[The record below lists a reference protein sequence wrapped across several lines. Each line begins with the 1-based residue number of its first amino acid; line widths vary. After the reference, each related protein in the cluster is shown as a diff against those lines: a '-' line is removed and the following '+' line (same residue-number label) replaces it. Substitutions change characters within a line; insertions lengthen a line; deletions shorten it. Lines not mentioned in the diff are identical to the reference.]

1 MTLDLILHKILVK
14 TNGWTAIDL
23 TEDIQRI
30 VYEKKLK
37 HGIVTVF
44 TPSKNVVVTTI
55 EYEPQ
60 LLGDLESFI
69 KKLGEPSSIVEA
81 LIGKTTTI
89 PVVNSSLETGA
100 YKRVVL
106 IDLSNEPGDKEV
118 VIVLE
123 GIYH

>member
-1 MTLDLILHKILVK
+1 MTLDLILHKISVK
-14 TNGWTAIDL
+14 TNGWTAMDL

-37 HGIVTVF
+37 HGVVTVF

-60 LLGDLESFI
+60 LLGDLESLI
-69 KKLGEPSSIVEA
+69 KKLGGPSSIVEA

-89 PVVNSSLETGA
+89 PVVNSNLETGT
-100 YKRVVL
+100 YKRIVL

>member
-37 HGIVTVF
+37 HGVVTVF
-44 TPSKNVVVTTI
+44 TPDKNVVVTTI

-60 LLGDLESFI
+60 LLGDLESLI
-69 KKLGEPSSIVEA
+69 KRLGGPSGVVEA
-81 LIGKTTTI
+81 LIGKTTTV
-89 PVVNSSLETGA
+89 PVVDSSLETGA
-100 YKRVVL
+100 YKRIVL

>member
-1 MTLDLILHKILVK
+1 MSLDLILHKISVK
-14 TNGWTAIDL
+14 TNGWTAMDL

-37 HGIVTVF
+37 HGVVIVF

-60 LLGDLESFI
+60 LLGDLESLI
-69 KKLGEPSSIVEA
+69 KKLGGPSSIVEA

-89 PVVNSSLETGA
+89 PVVNSNLETGT
-100 YKRVVL
+100 YKRIVL

>member
-37 HGIVTVF
+37 HGVVTVF
-44 TPSKNVVVTTI
+44 TPDKNVVVTTI

-60 LLGDLESFI
+60 LLGDLESLI
-69 KKLGEPSSIVEA
+69 NRLGGPSGVVEA
-81 LIGKTTTI
+81 LIGKTTTV
-89 PVVNSSLETGA
+89 PVVDSSLETGA
-100 YKRVVL
+100 YKRIVL

>member
-1 MTLDLILHKILVK
+1 MTLDLILHKISVK
-14 TNGWTAIDL
+14 TNGWTAMDL

-37 HGIVTVF
+37 HGVVTVF

-60 LLGDLESFI
+60 LLGDLESLI
-69 KKLGEPSSIVEA
+69 KKLGGPSSIVEA

-89 PVVNSSLETGA
+89 PVVNSNLETGT
-100 YKRVVL
+100 YKRIVL

-118 VIVLE
+118 IIVLE

>member
-1 MTLDLILHKILVK
+1 MALDLILHKILVK

-37 HGIVTVF
+37 HGVVTVF
-44 TPSKNVVVTTI
+44 TPDKDVVVTTI
-55 EYEPQ
+55 EYEPR
-60 LLGDLESFI
+60 LLGDLESLI
-69 KKLGEPSSIVEA
+69 KRLGGPSGVVEA
-81 LIGKTTTI
+81 LIGKTTTV

-100 YKRVVL
+100 YKRIVL

-118 VIVLE
+118 VVVLE

>member
-1 MTLDLILHKILVK
+1 MTLDLILHKISVK
-14 TNGWTAIDL
+14 TNGWTAMDL

-37 HGIVTVF
+37 HGVVIVF

-60 LLGDLESFI
+60 LLGDLESLI
-69 KKLGEPSSIVEA
+69 KKLGGPSSIVEA

-89 PVVNSSLETGA
+89 PVVNSNLETGT
-100 YKRVVL
+100 YKRIVL

-118 VIVLE
+118 IIVLE

>member
-1 MTLDLILHKILVK
+1 MALDLILYKISVK

-37 HGIVTVF
+37 HGVVTVF
-44 TPSKNVVVTTI
+44 TPGKNVVVTTI

-60 LLGDLESFI
+60 LLGDLESLI
-69 KKLGEPSSIVEA
+69 KKLGGPSSVVEA

-89 PVVNSSLETGA
+89 PVVNGNLETGA
-100 YKRVVL
+100 YKRIVL

-118 VIVLE
+118 VVVLE

>member
-1 MTLDLILHKILVK
+1 MTLDLILHKISVK
-14 TNGWTAIDL
+14 TNGWTAMDL

-37 HGIVTVF
+37 HGVVIVF

-60 LLGDLESFI
+60 LLGDLESLI
-69 KKLGEPSSIVEA
+69 KKLGGPSSIVEA

-89 PVVNSSLETGA
+89 PVVNSNLETGT
-100 YKRVVL
+100 YKRIVL